1 MARKRKRK
9 SGDRSGNPSAATI
22 RRMTKAIRSGWN
34 KRTERRRAPHL
45 AFEPYRIP
53 VVRVSEFCD
62 SVVEFLREEVT
73 DAERD

>member
-1 MARKRKRK
+1 
-9 SGDRSGNPSAATI
+9 
-22 RRMTKAIRSGWN
+22 MTELIRSGWDE
-34 KRTERRRAPHL
+34 KTHRRRAPHL